1 MGMQSAQVGAPMSQ
15 NQPSGKGGSAPT
27 FQQTQGEP
35 ELGPENQPYQ
45 RDVALPA
52 TFPAYRPA
60 QNVRDEMGNP
70 VGPLVSAPMT
80 QQPMGKGGNVTF
92 PGQGGQPR
100 FGRPN
105 NYSNTVGPWD
115 NASIQPR
122 QTQSGKGKG
131 Y

>member
-1 MGMQSAQVGAPMSQ
+1 MGMPSAQVGAPMSQ
-15 NQPSGKGGSAPT
+15 NQPSGKGQAGPTAPQMT
-27 FQQTQGEP
+27 SEP
-35 ELGPENQPYQ
+35 ELGPSPI
-45 RDVALPA
+45 A
-52 TFPAYRPA
+52 TTEYRP
-60 QNVRDEMGNP
+60 
-70 VGPLVSAPMT
+70 

-105 NYSNTVGPWD
+105 TYSNTVGPWD
-115 NASIQPR
+115 NANIQPR